1 MLQFELE
8 SLRKIESLLK
18 KFLGDNVEGTLDLM
32 EEEEVDEETFLNLDC
47 SHLKDMGY
55 LFDFFCIYLGRG
67 GQWVVWILC
76 PIRKSSPALLGTTRF
91 LSISICS

>member
-47 SHLKDMGY
+47 SHLKEMGL
-55 LFDFFCIYLGRG
+55 LFDILFCI
-67 GQWVVWILC
+67 
-76 PIRKSSPALLGTTRF
+76 
-91 LSISICS
+91 